1 MGVVLLSLIGLG
13 VVIVVGIVVAVVLVA
28 SGRGREE

>member
-1 MGVVLLSLIGLG
+1 MGIVLLSLIGLG